1 MSIPIP
7 TIDAQLFCRAE
18 CIIGEGPFWHDGR
31 LHWVDILASS
41 LLSCD
46 QRGSDVAIRPV
57 PSHLGAAA
65 PWGDGFIAATQQGV
79 GIVSAAGDFTLLKE
93 SPILAANRRCNDGKL
108 DPAGRFWFGTNDYEF
123 EPGAGAL
130 YRVSRDGSVKEITA
144 GLILPNGL
152 AWDRRAELFYF
163 IDTFTH
169 RVDVF
174 DFDLAS
180 GDVANRRVAFEV
192 PREFGLPDGMTC
204 DRLGRLWIAFWGGS
218 RVVAFDPASG
228 RPVGQV
234 RAPTRLTSSCCL
246 GPDESTLYITTARN
260 TLSPEVLREEP
271 LAGSVFRADLPV

>member
-1 MSIPIP
+1 MSTPLP
-7 TIDAQLFCRAE
+7 TIEAQLFHRAE
-18 CIIGEGPFWHDGR
+18 CSVGEGPFWHDGR
-31 LHWVDILASS
+31 FYWVDILGSS
-41 LLSCD
+41 LYSCD
-46 QRGSDVAIRPV
+46 STGANTTIRSV

-65 PWGDGFIAATQQGV
+65 PWGEGFIAATRQGV
-79 GIVSAAGDFTLLKE
+79 GILSAEGNFTLLAD
-93 SPILAANRRCNDGKL
+93 SPKLAANRRCNDGKL

-123 EPGAGAL
+123 KPGAGAL
-130 YRVSRDGSVKEITA
+130 YRVSPDGSVKEIST

-152 AWDRRAELFYF
+152 AWDGPAERFYF

-192 PREFGLPDGMTC
+192 PREFGLPDGMTY
-204 DRLGRLWIAFWGGS
+204 DRLGRLWVAFWGGS
-218 RVVAFDPASG
+218 RVVAFDPGSG

-246 GPDESTLYITTARN
+246 GPDGNTLYITTARN
-260 TLSPEVLREEP
+260 TLSDEVLRQEP
-271 LAGSVFRADLPV
+271 LAGSVFRAEMPM